1 MTTPPADKTALRR
14 QLRDMR
20 RACAAAKR
28 ADAASILAHAVP
40 DLLHDCAIAPPA
52 IVAAYY
58 PLADEIDPL
67 PLLAQLR
74 ALGYRTALPV
84 TQGRDEEL
92 VFLPFDEGTPL
103 LRSDFGVM
111 EPAEGANVSP
121 DVVLVPLL
129 GFDGDCHRLGY
140 GAGHYDRTLA
150 RMRAHKDV
158 FFAGLAFDLQRVDGL
173 PVEDHDQPLDCVVTE
188 KGIYWPHTKAE
199 LKG

>member
-1 MTTPPADKTALRR
+1 MTTPPVDKTALRR
-14 QLRDMR
+14 QLRDLR
-20 RACAAAKR
+20 RACAAATR
-28 ADAASILAHAVP
+28 AGAASILAHAVP
-40 DLLHDCAIAPPA
+40 GLLHDCAIAPPA

-58 PLADEIDPL
+58 PLGDEIDPL
-67 PLLAQLR
+67 PLLAHLR

-84 TQGRDEEL
+84 TQGRDDEL
-92 VFLPFDEGTPL
+92 VFLPFDAGTPL

-158 FFAGLAFDLQRVDGL
+158 FVAGLAFDLQRVDGL
-173 PVEDHDQPLDCVVTE
+173 PVEDHDQPLDCVVSE